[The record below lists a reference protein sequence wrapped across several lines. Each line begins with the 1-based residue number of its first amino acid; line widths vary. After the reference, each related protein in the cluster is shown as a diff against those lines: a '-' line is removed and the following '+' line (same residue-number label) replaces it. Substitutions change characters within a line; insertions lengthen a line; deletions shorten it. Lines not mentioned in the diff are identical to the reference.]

1 MHLYQTYLVG
11 MQQKQ
16 PQLLQEDT
24 IVSYLNE
31 QIDAKQMSSHKKYVC
46 LSLAILT
53 FSGDTLYILYSS
65 LFAL

>member
-31 QIDAKQMSSHKKYVC
+31 QIDAKQMSSHKKYVD
-46 LSLAILT
+46 L
-53 FSGDTLYILYSS
+53 
-65 LFAL
+65 

>member
-1 MHLYQTYLVG
+1 MKWIELNGKIINNAMHLYQTYLVG

-31 QIDAKQMSSHKKYVC
+31 QIDAKQMSSHKKYVD
-46 LSLAILT
+46 L
-53 FSGDTLYILYSS
+53 
-65 LFAL
+65 